1 MKAAEV
7 QGTEER
13 RRAVGSL
20 TARIVL
26 LGLAYALFI
35 QCTGLGIP
43 CVFRLVTGYRCPG
56 CGMTHAAM
64 ALIHGQPKTAF
75 RENPLSLS
83 VVPLLLLYGAYRAE
97 VYIRTARTDFRK
109 WEIVF
114 LGALWVVVLLFW
126 LLRNL
131 L

>member
-13 RRAVGSL
+13 RRAVGRL

-64 ALIHGQPKTAF
+64 ALIHGQPKIAF
-75 RENPLSLS
+75 RENPLSVS

-114 LGALWVVVLLFW
+114 LGVLWVVVLLFW

>member
-43 CVFRLVTGYRCPG
+43 CVFRLMTGYRCPG

-114 LGALWVVVLLFW
+114 LGVLWVVVLLFW

>member
-35 QCTGLGIP
+35 QCTGHGIP

-64 ALIHGQPKTAF
+64 ALIHGQPKVAF

-114 LGALWVVVLLFW
+114 LGVLWVVVLLFW

>member
-13 RRAVGSL
+13 RRAVGRL

-114 LGALWVVVLLFW
+114 LGVLWVVVLLFW

>member
-13 RRAVGSL
+13 RRAVGRL

-35 QCTGLGIP
+35 QCMGLGIP

-114 LGALWVVVLLFW
+114 LGVLWVVVLLFW

>member
-1 MKAAEV
+1 MTAAEV

-13 RRAVGSL
+13 RRAVGRL

-114 LGALWVVVLLFW
+114 LGVLWVVVLLFW

>member
-83 VVPLLLLYGAYRAE
+83 VAPLLLLYGAYRAE

-114 LGALWVVVLLFW
+114 LGVLWVVVLAFW

>member
-13 RRAVGSL
+13 RRAVGRL

-75 RENPLSLS
+75 RENPLSLC

-114 LGALWVVVLLFW
+114 LGVLWVVVLAFW

>member
-7 QGTEER
+7 KGTEER
-13 RRAVGSL
+13 RRAVGRL

-114 LGALWVVVLLFW
+114 LGVLWVVVLAFW

>member
-13 RRAVGSL
+13 RRAVGRL

-43 CVFRLVTGYRCPG
+43 CMFRLVTGYRCPG

-97 VYIRTARTDFRK
+97 VYIRSARTDFRK

-114 LGALWVVVLLFW
+114 LGVLWVVVLAFW

>member
-64 ALIHGQPKTAF
+64 ALIHGQPKIAF

-83 VVPLLLLYGAYRAE
+83 VAPLLLFYGAYRAE

-114 LGALWVVVLLFW
+114 LGVLWVVVLLFW

>member
-13 RRAVGSL
+13 RRAVGRL
-20 TARIVL
+20 TARVVL

-114 LGALWVVVLLFW
+114 LGVLWVVVLAFW

>member
-64 ALIHGQPKTAF
+64 ALIHGQPKVAF

-83 VVPLLLLYGAYRAE
+83 VAPLLLLYGAYRAE
-97 VYIRTARTDFRK
+97 VYIGTARTDFRK

-114 LGALWVVVLLFW
+114 LGVLWVVVLLFW

>member
-13 RRAVGSL
+13 RRAVGRL

-97 VYIRTARTDFRK
+97 VYIRSARTDFRK

-114 LGALWVVVLLFW
+114 LGVLWVGVLAFW

>member
-13 RRAVGSL
+13 RRAVGRL

-26 LGLAYALFI
+26 LGLTYALFI

-114 LGALWVVVLLFW
+114 LGVLWVVVLAFW

>member
-13 RRAVGSL
+13 RRAVGRL
-20 TARIVL
+20 TARVVL

-43 CVFRLVTGYRCPG
+43 CMFRLVTGYRCPG

-114 LGALWVVVLLFW
+114 LGVLWVVVLAFW

>member
-13 RRAVGSL
+13 RRAVGRL
-20 TARIVL
+20 TARVVL

-97 VYIRTARTDFRK
+97 VYIRIARTDFRK

-114 LGALWVVVLLFW
+114 LGVLWVVVLLFW

>member
-13 RRAVGSL
+13 RRAVGRL
-20 TARIVL
+20 TVRIVL

-83 VVPLLLLYGAYRAE
+83 VAPLLLLYGAYRAE

-114 LGALWVVVLLFW
+114 LGVLWVVVLLFW

>member
-35 QCTGLGIP
+35 QCTGLGMP

-114 LGALWVVVLLFW
+114 LGVLWVVVLLFW

>member
-64 ALIHGQPKTAF
+64 ALIHGQPKIAF

-83 VVPLLLLYGAYRAE
+83 VAPLLLLYGAYRAE

-114 LGALWVVVLLFW
+114 LGVLWVVVLLFW

>member
-114 LGALWVVVLLFW
+114 LGVLWVVVLLFW

>member
-13 RRAVGSL
+13 RRAVGRL

-97 VYIRTARTDFRK
+97 VYIRSARTDFRK

-114 LGALWVVVLLFW
+114 LGVLWVVVLAFW

>member
-20 TARIVL
+20 TAHIVL

-64 ALIHGQPKTAF
+64 ALIHGQPKVAF

-83 VVPLLLLYGAYRAE
+83 VAPLLLLYGAYRAE

-114 LGALWVVVLLFW
+114 LGVLWVVVLLFW

>member
-13 RRAVGSL
+13 RRAVGRL

-114 LGALWVVVLLFW
+114 LGVLWVVVLAFW

>member
-13 RRAVGSL
+13 RRAVGRL

-35 QCTGLGIP
+35 QRTGLGIP

-114 LGALWVVVLLFW
+114 LGVLWVVVLLFW

>member
-64 ALIHGQPKTAF
+64 ALIHGQPKVAF

-83 VVPLLLLYGAYRAE
+83 VVPLLLFYGAYRAE

-114 LGALWVVVLLFW
+114 LGVLWVVVLLFW

>member
-35 QCTGLGIP
+35 QCTGLGIT

-64 ALIHGQPKTAF
+64 ALIHGQPKVAF

-114 LGALWVVVLLFW
+114 LGVLWVVVLLFW

>member
-13 RRAVGSL
+13 RRAVGRL

-64 ALIHGQPKTAF
+64 ALIHGQPTVAF

-114 LGALWVVVLLFW
+114 LGVLWVVVLLFW

>member
-13 RRAVGSL
+13 RRAVGRL
-20 TARIVL
+20 TARVVL

-114 LGALWVVVLLFW
+114 LGVLWVVVLLFW

>member
-64 ALIHGQPKTAF
+64 ALIHGQPKIAF

-83 VVPLLLLYGAYRAE
+83 VMPLLLFYGAYRAE

-114 LGALWVVVLLFW
+114 LGVLWVVVLLFW

>member
-43 CVFRLVTGYRCPG
+43 CVFRLVTG
-56 CGMTHAAM
+56 
-64 ALIHGQPKTAF
+64 
-75 RENPLSLS
+75 
-83 VVPLLLLYGAYRAE
+83 
-97 VYIRTARTDFRK
+97 
-109 WEIVF
+109 
-114 LGALWVVVLLFW
+114 
-126 LLRNL
+126 
-131 L
+131 

>member
-64 ALIHGQPKTAF
+64 ALIHGQPKIAF

-83 VVPLLLLYGAYRAE
+83 AAPLLLLYGAYRAE

-114 LGALWVVVLLFW
+114 LGVLWVVVLLFW

>member
-64 ALIHGQPKTAF
+64 ALIHGQPKVAF

-83 VVPLLLLYGAYRAE
+83 VAPLLLLYGAYRAE

-114 LGALWVVVLLFW
+114 LGVLWVVVLLFW

>member
-13 RRAVGSL
+13 RRAVGRL
-20 TARIVL
+20 TACIVL

-35 QCTGLGIP
+35 QCTGIGIP
-43 CVFRLVTGYRCPG
+43 CLFRLVTGYRCPG

-75 RENPLSLS
+75 RENPLSVT
-83 VVPLLLLYGAYRAE
+83 VVPLLGIYGLYRAE
-97 VYIRTARTDFRK
+97 VYIRTARTGFRK

-114 LGALWVVVLLFW
+114 LGILWVVVLLFG

>member
-64 ALIHGQPKTAF
+64 ALIHGQPKVAF

-114 LGALWVVVLLFW
+114 LGVLLVVVLLFW

>member
-13 RRAVGSL
+13 RRAVRSL

-114 LGALWVVVLLFW
+114 LGVLWVVVLLFW

>member
-13 RRAVGSL
+13 RRAVGRL
-20 TARIVL
+20 TARVVL

-43 CVFRLVTGYRCPG
+43 CMFRLVTGYRCPG

-114 LGALWVVVLLFW
+114 LGVLWVVVLLFW

>member
-20 TARIVL
+20 TARIGWV
-26 LGLAYALFI
+26 GLAYALFI

-64 ALIHGQPKTAF
+64 ALIHGQPKIAF

-114 LGALWVVVLLFW
+114 LGVLWVVVLLFW

>member
-13 RRAVGSL
+13 RRAVGRL

-43 CVFRLVTGYRCPG
+43 CVFRLVTGYHCPG

-97 VYIRTARTDFRK
+97 VYIRSARTDFRK

-114 LGALWVVVLLFW
+114 LGVLWVVVLAFW

>member
-64 ALIHGQPKTAF
+64 ALIHGQPKIAF

-114 LGALWVVVLLFW
+114 LGVLWVVVLLFW

-131 L
+131 W